1 MKIKKLKK
9 TLKIGRHKSGGRIM
23 LEAQWL
29 ADYGFPVGGLYV
41 KEVREKGWPDQ
52 TQDVI
57 QLTAVNKPGPN
68 VRKVS
73 GGWTSDRR
81 KACPVIDLKGVRDV
95 FGEAPTHVDLEIV
108 GGAIVIA
115 ANPCLQDEK
124 EATR

>member
-9 TLKIGRHKSGGRIM
+9 TVKIGRHKAGGRIM

-29 ADYGFPVGGLYV
+29 ADYGFTVGQGYV
-41 KEVREKGWPDQ
+41 RIHPDP
-52 TQDVI
+52 DDLGSPFIRLV
-57 QLTAVNKPGPN
+57 AVKRSGAD

-95 FGEAPTHVDLEIV
+95 FGEEPTHVDLEID
-108 GGAIVIA
+108 GGQIVIT
-115 ANPCLQDEK
+115 

>member
-29 ADYGFPVGGLYV
+29 ADYGFPVGQEYV
-41 KEVREKGWPDQ
+41 NILPNPD
-52 TQDVI
+52 DLGSPYIRLV
-57 QLTAVNKPGPN
+57 AVKRSGPN

-108 GGAIVIA
+108 GGEIVIT
-115 ANPCLQDEK
+115 